1 MKTLIIS
8 VLLAIICIG
17 IAAYMLLQTPPLWP
31 PTIDNLF
38 FTIIFLTM
46 AGVFFLNALL
56 EVHAAGGPKA
66 LLMGGGPKTLS
77 TVTSAGKPIANIVTE
92 TGLVE
97 DLKFYE
103 ATVGD
108 VNKSVVV
115 FRPEGAKSTRL
126 LVFENNLRDQLPVGR
141 KVTITYRP
149 EGKLNQLLARS

>member
-1 MKTLIIS
+1 MKTLLIS
-8 VLLAIICIG
+8 VGLGILCIVV
-17 IAAYMLLQTPPLWP
+17 AAYMLLQTPPYWP

-56 EVHAAGGPKA
+56 QVHAAGGPKA
-66 LLMGGGPKTLS
+66 LLLGSGPKTTLM
-77 TVTSAGKPIANIVTE
+77 AGGKPVTNAITE
-92 TGLVE
+92 TGLIE

-108 VNKSVVV
+108 VNKSIVI
-115 FRPEGAKSTRL
+115 FRPEGAKSTRM
-126 LVFENNLRDQLPVGR
+126 LVFENNLCDQLPVGR
-141 KVTITYRP
+141 TVTITYRP